1 MKRETAAL
9 PCLTYRN
16 TGIPCKIENSNNNQV
31 VFTMRVSQF
40 FISTLKEAPSEAEL
54 ASHKLMMRAGYI
66 KKLASGLYT
75 WMPLGLRVL
84 RKVENIVREE
94 MDRSGG
100 IELLMPAIQPAD
112 LWQETGRWDVF
123 GPQMLKIKDRHDN
136 LFCFGPTHEEVIT
149 DIARREIRS
158 YRQLPINFYQIQTK
172 FRDEVRP
179 RFGVM
184 RAREFLMKDAY
195 SFHADYAS
203 LEQTYRLMHDTYS
216 RIFTRLGLKF
226 RAVAADTGAIGG
238 SGSHEFH
245 VLADSGEDAL
255 AYCPTSDYAANVELA
270 EAVAPSTPRTAASQT
285 MLDVETPKQTTCE
298 QVAELLGIPLQNT
311 VKLLALMSGTTL
323 NIVLLRGDHSLNET
337 KVSKLP
343 DLSSFRFA
351 SEDEIRASF
360 NCPPGFLGPV
370 GIDRKKI
377 RVIADR
383 TVAAMSDFVVGA
395 NKAKFHA
402 TGVNWGRDLPE
413 PDLIAD
419 IRNVITGDPAPDGKG
434 VLEICR
440 GIEVGHI
447 FQLRSK
453 YAEAMKATFLD
464 AQGKAQLIEMGCYGI
479 GVSRIVAAAI
489 EQNFDERGIV
499 LPTAMVPFQIAI
511 VPIGMAKSPA
521 VREAVEQLYADLQ
534 AAGIE
539 VLLDD
544 RDERPGVM
552 FADMELIGIPHRI
565 VVGERGLK
573 DGMVEYLGRR
583 APARSTPP
591 ATQPAA
597 GPGNDTAAQVIPL
610 QNALE
615 FVKSRL

>member
-1 MKRETAAL
+1 
-9 PCLTYRN
+9 
-16 TGIPCKIENSNNNQV
+16 
-31 VFTMRVSQF
+31 MRVSQF

-66 KKLASGLYT
+66 RKLASGLYT

-84 RKVENIVREE
+84 RKVESIVREE

-100 IELLMPAIQPAD
+100 IELLMPAVQPAE
-112 LWQETGRWDVF
+112 LWQETGRWEVF
-123 GPQMLKIKDRHDN
+123 GPQMLKIKDRHNND
-136 LFCFGPTHEEVIT
+136 FCFGPTHEEVIT

-158 YRQLPINFYQIQTK
+158 YRQLPVNFYQIQTK

-203 LEQTYRLMHDTYS
+203 LEQTYRVMHDTYS

-270 EAVAPSTPRTAASQT
+270 EAVAPSAPRSVATQPMKRVATPGQKSIAEVAAFLNVTQQQILKCIAVVGEVGGFS
-285 MLDVETPKQTTCE
+285 
-298 QVAELLGIPLQNT
+298 LL
-311 VKLLALMSGTTL
+311 
-323 NIVLLRGDHSLNET
+323 LLRGDHTLNEV
-337 KVSKLP
+337 KANKIAGLGN
-343 DLSSFRFA
+343 FRFA
-351 SEDEIRASF
+351 TEEEIEQNIGCRA
-360 NCPPGFLGPV
+360 GYIGPV
-370 GIDRKKI
+370 NTPVRFF
-377 RVIADR
+377 ADR
-383 TVAAMSDFVVGA
+383 SVATMSNFVCGA
-395 NKAKFHA
+395 NEDGFHY
-402 TGVNWGRDLPE
+402 TGANFGRDIHLDE
-413 PDLIAD
+413 TNVHDL
-419 IRNVITGDPAPDGKG
+419 RNVVSGDPSPDGKG
-434 VLEICR
+434 TLEICR

-447 FQLRSK
+447 FQLRTK
-453 YAEAMKATFLD
+453 YAEALKATFLD
-464 AQGKAQLIEMGCYGI
+464 AQGKAQIVEMGCYGI

-489 EQNFDERGIV
+489 EQNFDERGIM
-499 LPTAMVPFQIAI
+499 LPAAMAPFQIAI
-511 VPIGMAKSPA
+511 VPIGMGKSEA
-521 VREAVEQLYADLQ
+521 VRNAVEKLYAELQ

-573 DGMVEYLGRR
+573 EGMLEYQGR
-583 APARSTPP
+583 
-591 ATQPAA
+591 
-597 GPGNDTAAQVIPL
+597 GDTAAQAIPL

-615 FVKSRL
+615 FVESRL